1 MFVANPIML
10 LVNAPVPLP
19 SFVLV
24 VNEVVGLTVVLQHI
38 PLAVIV
44 APLSLVIFPPLVAV
58 VLVMADAA
66 VVVNVGIE
74 AAFVVNTLSAP

>member
-1 MFVANPIML
+1 ML
-10 LVNAPVPLP
+10 LVKTPIPLP

-38 PLAVIV
+38 PLDVMV
-44 APLSLVIFPPLVAV
+44 APLSLVISPPLVAV
-58 VLVMADAA
+58 MPVMADAA
-66 VVVNVGIE
+66 VVVNVGIV